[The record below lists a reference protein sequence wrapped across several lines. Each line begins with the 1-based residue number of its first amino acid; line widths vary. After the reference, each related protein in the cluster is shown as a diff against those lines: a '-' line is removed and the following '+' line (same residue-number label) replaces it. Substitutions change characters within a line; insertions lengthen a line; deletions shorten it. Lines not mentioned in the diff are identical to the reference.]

1 MKGILIA
8 TAVFPPEPV
17 VSAKISSD
25 LANSLTDLGH
35 KVTVVSPRPTR
46 PAGFHFDKV
55 DLKPKTYRHI
65 NTDSFVCPES
75 KMFGR
80 FRESIS
86 FGKAVSRIIRKEHDD
101 IDVIYANV
109 WPLFSQLY
117 IAREAKKYGIPYCMH
132 IQDIY
137 PEQLCQK
144 VNRVVGLTL
153 KTILLPIDK
162 YVLRNAHKVIAI
174 SEEGGKYLKESR
186 GLKDS
191 QMCVVRNWQDDEAFQ
206 NAYVPIEHEE
216 GKLNFMFVGTVNPTV
231 NLEFMITAFSKIDRD
246 KYNLSVVGN
255 GVKKE
260 DCKKLCTELSV
271 PADFSAVI
279 AEEVPEKQ
287 LEADVL
293 ILSLL
298 PGVAKTATPSKLT
311 AYMFSGRPI
320 LACVDKDSDTA
331 SIINDSNCGIVV
343 DPSDQQG
350 LVEAIN
356 SFINMPVEELNSMG
370 TSGMEMAKKRLSK
383 EKNLEALSRIV
394 TELMI

>member
-1 MKGILIA
+1 MTILIA

-17 VSAKISSD
+17 VSSKISSD
-25 LANSLTDLGH
+25 LATNLTSEGNC
-35 KVTVVSPRPTR
+35 VTVVSPRPTR
-46 PAGFHFDKV
+46 PAGYKFNEEEKV
-55 DLKPKTYRHI
+55 SQPFRHLV
-65 NTDSFVCPES
+65 TDSFVCPES
-75 KMFGR
+75 KMLGR

-86 FGKAVSRIIRKEHDD
+86 FGKAVSRIIKEEHDK

-109 WPLFSQLY
+109 WPLFSQWY
-117 IAREAKKYGIPYCMH
+117 IARAAKKYGVPYCMH

-144 VNRVVGLTL
+144 VSSLLGLIL
-153 KTILLPIDK
+153 KSLLLPIDK

-174 SEEGGKYLKESR
+174 SEDGGRYLQQTR

-206 NAYVPIEHEE
+206 KEYAPIKH
-216 GKLNFMFVGTVNPTV
+216 KDRKVNFMFLGTVNPTV
-231 NLEFMITAFSKIDRD
+231 NLEFMIGAFAKVDRE
-246 KYNLSVVGN
+246 KYTLSIVGN

-260 DCKKLCTELSV
+260 DCKKLCVDLNV
-271 PADFSAVI
+271 PCAFSAVTST
-279 AEEVPEKQ
+279 EVPEKQ

-331 SIINDSNCGIVV
+331 SIIKDSNCGIVV

-350 LVEAIN
+350 LVDAIN
-356 SFINMPVEELNSMG
+356 SFIGMPVEELNSLG
-370 TSGMEMAKKRLSK
+370 ASGIEMAKKRLSK

-394 TELMI
+394 TD

>member
-1 MKGILIA
+1 MTILIT

-17 VSAKISSD
+17 VSSKISSD
-25 LANSLTDLGH
+25 LAYSLIGEGH
-35 KVTVVSPRPTR
+35 RVTVVSPSPTR
-46 PAGFHFDKV
+46 PAGYKFDEDK
-55 DLKPKTYRHI
+55 KESMPYRHI
-65 NTDSFVCPES
+65 ITDSYVCPES
-75 KMFGR
+75 KMLGR

-86 FGKAVSRIIRKEHDD
+86 FGKAVSRIIKDEHER

-109 WPLFSQLY
+109 WPLFSQWY
-117 IAREAKKYGIPYCMH
+117 IARAAKKYGIPYCMH

-144 VNRVVGLTL
+144 VNALIGLIL
-153 KTILLPIDK
+153 KTLLLPIDK
-162 YVLRNAHKVIAI
+162 YVLKNAHKVIAI
-174 SEEGGKYLKESR
+174 SEDGGRYLQQTR

-191 QMCVVRNWQDDEAFQ
+191 QMRVVRNWQDDEAFQ
-206 NAYVPIEHEE
+206 KAYAPIKHKD
-216 GKLNFMFVGTVNPTV
+216 GKVNFMFVGTVNPTV
-231 NLEFMITAFSKIDRD
+231 NLEFMINAFAKVD
-246 KYNLSVVGN
+246 KKKYKLSIVGN

-260 DCKKLCTELSV
+260 DCKKLCIDLNV
-271 PADFSAVI
+271 PCAFSAVTST
-279 AEEVPEKQ
+279 EVPEKQ

-331 SIINDSNCGIVV
+331 SIIKDSNCGIVV

-356 SFINMPVEELNSMG
+356 AFINMPVEELNSLG
-370 TSGMEMAKKRLSK
+370 SSGMEMAKKRLSK

-394 TELMI
+394 TD